1 MPTQLHLGGFQIA
14 SQVTHS
20 HAAWRH
26 PGSDTDFTTPEYY
39 HRIGRILER
48 GKFDFV
54 FFADLLA
61 APAQYGRDITE
72 PLRRGTQATATLD
85 PSIVAASIG
94 AVTSKLGVAITK
106 SATYFHPYELARIF
120 ASLDHITRGR
130 VAWNIVTSL
139 TASEAHNFGQ
149 DSHLDHEFRYERADE
164 FLRATLELWS
174 SWDPDALVV
183 DKSTGV
189 FADPEKIH
197 RVDHEGKF
205 FRTKGPLNVPR
216 SPQGRPVLIQ
226 AGSSNTGRDFAARW
240 AEAIFEIDPTPEGR
254 RAYYDD
260 IKSRASNFGRNP
272 DQVLI
277 FPAFIPFIGE
287 TESIAREKQAFH
299 NELADPISGLITLS
313 VHTDHDFSVYDLDAP
328 VEDVT
333 VSGTQGLFDT
343 ARRVANR
350 DNLTLRDIGK
360 WYAQGV
366 LLPQFVGT
374 ATQVADQIEA
384 SFAAGEADG
393 FMVSAAQSPGTF
405 NDFVDYVVPELQR
418 RGLFR
423 TEYTGDTLRDH
434 LGLSALPAA
443 ASEATGD
450 STPASDATGD
460 STGAGRVEAVA

>member
-1 MPTQLHLGGFQIA
+1 MA
-14 SQVTHS
+14 
-20 HAAWRH
+20 RK
-26 PGSDTDFTTPEYY
+26 
-39 HRIGRILER
+39 GRAE
-48 GKFDFV
+48 
-54 FFADLLA
+54 
-61 APAQYGRDITE
+61 
-72 PLRRGTQATATLD
+72 
-85 PSIVAASIG
+85 
-94 AVTSKLGVAITK
+94 
-106 SATYFHPYELARIF
+106 
-120 ASLDHITRGR
+120 
-130 VAWNIVTSL
+130 
-139 TASEAHNFGQ
+139 
-149 DSHLDHEFRYERADE
+149 E
-164 FLRATLELWS
+164 FLRATLDLWS

-183 DKSTGV
+183 DKNTGV
-189 FADPEKIH
+189 FADPDKIR
-197 RVDHEGKF
+197 RVEHDGKF
-205 FRTKGPLNVPR
+205 FRTRGPLNVPPL
-216 SPQGRPVLIQ
+216 PQGHPVLIQ

-313 VHTDHDFSVYDLDAP
+313 VHTDHDFSRYDLDAP
-328 VEDVT
+328 VEDVQVT
-333 VSGTQGLFDT
+333 GTQGLFDT

-384 SFAAGEADG
+384 SFTAGEADG

-423 TEYTGDTLRDH
+423 NEYTGDTLREH
-434 LGLSALPAA
+434 LGLDTASA
-443 ASEATGD
+443 
-450 STPASDATGD
+450 
-460 STGAGRVEAVA
+460 GAGRVEAVA

>member
-1 MPTQLHLGGFQIA
+1 MTRQLHLGGFQIA

-26 PGSDTDFTTPEYY
+26 PASDTRFTTPDYY

-61 APAQYGRDITE
+61 APGRFGDDITE

-139 TASEAHNFGQ
+139 SQSEAQNFGH
-149 DSHLDHEFRYERADE
+149 SEHLDHDFRYRRADE
-164 FLRATLELWS
+164 FLRTTLELWS
-174 SWDPDALVV
+174 SWEPDALVL
-183 DKSTGV
+183 DKTHGV
-189 FADPEKIH
+189 FADPDRVR
-197 RVDHEGKF
+197 RVDHDGEY
-205 FRTKGPLNVPR
+205 FRTRGPLNVPH

-226 AGSSNTGRDFAARW
+226 AGSSSTGRDFAARW
-240 AEAIFEIDPTPEGR
+240 AEAIFEIDPTAEGR

-260 IKSRASNFGRNP
+260 VKSRASDLGRDP

-313 VHTDHDFSVYDLDAP
+313 VHTDHDFSQYDLDAP

-333 VSGTQGLFDT
+333 VTGTQGLFDT

-374 ATQVADQIEA
+374 AGQVADQIEE
-384 SFAAGEADG
+384 SFTAGEADG
-393 FMVSAAQSPGTF
+393 FMVSAAQTPGTF
-405 NDFVDYVVPELQR
+405 NDFVDAVVPELQR

-423 TEYTGDTLRDH
+423 TDYSGSTLREH
-434 LGLSALPAA
+434 LGLKQPAFDVPGQLQ
-443 ASEATGD
+443 SV
-450 STPASDATGD
+450 S
-460 STGAGRVEAVA
+460 

>member
-1 MPTQLHLGGFQIA
+1 MTKQLHLGGFQIA

-61 APAQYGRDITE
+61 APAQYGADIAE

-106 SATYFHPYELARIF
+106 SATFFHPYELARIF

-139 TASEAHNFGQ
+139 TASEAQNFGQ
-149 DSHLDHEFRYERADE
+149 DDHLDHEFRYERADE
-164 FLRATLELWS
+164 FVRTALELWS
-174 SWDPDALVV
+174 SWDADALVV
-183 DKSTGV
+183 DKESGV
-189 FADPEKIH
+189 FADPDKIH

-205 FRTKGPLNVPR
+205 FRTRGPLNVPR

-272 DQVLI
+272 DGVLI

-313 VHTDHDFSVYDLDAP
+313 VHTNHDFSQYDLDAP
-328 VEDVT
+328 VEDVQVT
-333 VSGTQGLFDT
+333 GTQGLFDT

-366 LLPQFVGT
+366 LLPQYVGT
-374 ATQVADQIEA
+374 ASQVADQIEE
-384 SFAAGEADG
+384 SFTSGEADG

-434 LGLSALPAA
+434 LGLSALQAAQPA
-443 ASEATGD
+443 
-450 STPASDATGD
+450 
-460 STGAGRVEAVA
+460 RVSEAVA

>member
-1 MPTQLHLGGFQIA
+1 MPKQLHLGGFQIA

-26 PGSDTDFTTPEYY
+26 PGSDTDFTSPEYY

-106 SATYFHPYELARIF
+106 SATFFHPYELARIF

-139 TASEAHNFGQ
+139 TASEAQNFGQ
-149 DSHLDHEFRYERADE
+149 DSHLDHEFRYERAEE
-164 FLRATLELWS
+164 FLRATLDLWS
-174 SWDPDALVV
+174 SWDPDALVL
-183 DKSTGV
+183 DKNTGV
-189 FADPEKIH
+189 FADPDKIR
-197 RVDHEGKF
+197 RVEHDGKF
-205 FRTKGPLNVPR
+205 FRTRGPLNVPR

-313 VHTDHDFSVYDLDAP
+313 VHTDHDFSRYDLDAP
-328 VEDVT
+328 VEDVQVT
-333 VSGTQGLFDT
+333 GTQGLVRHRPARGQPRQPDT
-343 ARRVANR
+343 ARYRQVVRPGGAAAAIRRHRDPGRRSDRRVVHR
-350 DNLTLRDIGK
+350 RRGRRLHGVGRPESGNLQRFRRLRR
-360 WYAQGV
+360 
-366 LLPQFVGT
+366 PR
-374 ATQVADQIEA
+374 
-384 SFAAGEADG
+384 AA
-393 FMVSAAQSPGTF
+393 AAR
-405 NDFVDYVVPELQR
+405 VVP
-418 RGLFR
+418 
-423 TEYTGDTLRDH
+423 H
-434 LGLSALPAA
+434 
-443 ASEATGD
+443 
-450 STPASDATGD
+450 
-460 STGAGRVEAVA
+460 RVHR